1 MVLDPYA
8 AAAGNAE
15 VQKAQRVALIDTLL
29 KQYGQSREVGSVGSS
44 PLLRRAARMFTG
56 FTTRK
61 NITKETIKKLITA
74 LRKAPI
80 WNLLLF
86 TVTTRAER
94 SILPKTLSFF
104 AHDNS

>member
-1 MVLDPYA
+1 MLSAATHLVAKLSYARNDAPIITFDSQLIVLEPYA

-61 NITKETIKKLITA
+61 NTTNETMKKLTNA
-74 LRKAPI
+74 LMKAPI
-80 WNLLLF
+80 
-86 TVTTRAER
+86 
-94 SILPKTLSFF
+94 
-104 AHDNS
+104 